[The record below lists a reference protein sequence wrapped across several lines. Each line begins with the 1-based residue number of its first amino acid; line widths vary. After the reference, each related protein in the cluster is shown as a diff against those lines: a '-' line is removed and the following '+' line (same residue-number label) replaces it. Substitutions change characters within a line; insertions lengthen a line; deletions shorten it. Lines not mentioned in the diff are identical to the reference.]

1 MKRALIQPRRCLNC
15 RPCPVQTQCAM
26 DAVLRETEDDKPWID
41 FYRCS
46 GCLKCKLVCPGGAI
60 EEIMR
65 PCTGRPQMGW

>member
-1 MKRALIQPRRCLNC
+1 
-15 RPCPVQTQCAM
+15 M